1 MDDRR
6 PHDVSVATR
15 STLVTAIDA
24 SVAEGL
30 ISRDNAQAIRL
41 TVFGFAH
48 SDDSPTGFVSE
59 PSQVR

>member
-30 ISRDNAQAIRL
+30 INPADAQAIRL
-41 TVFGFAH
+41 TVFGATH
-48 SDDSPTGFVSE
+48 SGDFTTGFVPEAS
-59 PSQVR
+59 PAR